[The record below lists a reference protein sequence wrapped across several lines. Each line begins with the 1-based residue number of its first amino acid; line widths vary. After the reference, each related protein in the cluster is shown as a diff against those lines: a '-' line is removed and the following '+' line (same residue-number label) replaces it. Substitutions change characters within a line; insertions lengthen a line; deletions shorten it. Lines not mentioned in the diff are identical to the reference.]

1 MICCIERHQK
11 AVCKIIL
18 QQGLIAI
25 TATAIAYITYDA
37 IAARGII
44 FGFAVA
50 IVNTVMIVWRMWQSE
65 RAQHLNAHKYL
76 SMFYRSS
83 FERLVIVAALLAAG
97 LGPIG
102 LDPLAVMIGFA
113 LGQLTLIVSQIMRG
127 IKSN

>member
-25 TATAIAYITYDA
+25 IATAITYIAYDA
-37 IAARGII
+37 MAARSI
-44 FGFAVA
+44 FSGFAVA
-50 IVNTVMIVWRMWQSE
+50 MANTVLIVWRMWQSE
-65 RAQHLNAHKYL
+65 KAQHLDAHKHL
-76 SMFYRSS
+76 RMFYRSGI
-83 FERLVIVAALLAAG
+83 ERLVMVAMLLVLAMGPLG
-97 LGPIG
+97 LV
-102 LDPLAVMIGFA
+102 PLAVLAGFA

>member
-1 MICCIERHQK
+1 MICCVERHQK
-11 AVCKIIL
+11 AACKIIL

-25 TATAIAYITYDA
+25 TATAITYFAYDA
-37 IAARGII
+37 IAARGLL

-50 IVNTVMIVWRMWQSE
+50 IANTVMIVWRMWRSE
-65 RAQHLNAHKYL
+65 QAQHLDARKYL

-83 FERLVIVAALLAAG
+83 IERLVIVAALLAAG

-102 LDPLAVMIGFA
+102 LAPLAVMVGFA